1 MPLVKV
7 PFKPGFNKQMTQ
19 SSAEYT
25 WTDGDFVRF
34 RYGEPEKIGGWQKLT
49 ANTIA
54 GVARDLHNWTDLD
67 GNKYLAIATNKCV
80 IIYYGGA
87 YYDITP
93 LNTALTSCTYTTTNG
108 SATLTVNKTGH
119 GLAAGDLFTFSNM
132 TIPGSGTGF
141 VATDFTTDAFQVV
154 TTATDTFTVTMGK
167 VESGAGVTGATG
179 CNINPF
185 IKPGP
190 AVATP
195 GYGWGVAQWG
205 GETLALT
212 KNDLNGALG
221 DNTAGTGGSGTSVTL
236 TSTSGFS
243 TSGHILVGSELIT
256 YTGISSN
263 DLTGITRAALGSTRA
278 AHDDEAVVTDATNF
292 VAWGNAAATTDV
304 TIAPANWALD
314 NFGTILVATLKDG
327 KTFEWNPTSGT
338 GTRATVST
346 TNPTKSVMSLVS
358 GRDRHLIHLG
368 TETTVGTASTQDKM
382 FIRFSDQEDRTDYT
396 PVSTNTAGTFRLDSG
411 NAIVGALRAK
421 DYIFILTDTSAYTM
435 QFVGPPFTFNIQQVG
450 SNCGLIGQHAAV
462 YVDGA
467 VYWMGESGGFFVYDG
482 TVKRLPC
489 SVEDFV
495 FTNVDSDD
503 LGLNYDAG
511 ELVYAN
517 YNSLFTE
524 INWFY
529 AKAGSTNIDRCVTL
543 NYREGAWTTSS
554 LARTTYIDQYL
565 FDSPI
570 ASEFATAG
578 TPTFPT
584 IQGATSAL
592 GATTLYEHE
601 KGVNQSDQNGN
612 ATASIDAFIESGDFT
627 LDSEGAQGESFIKI
641 RRFLPDFKILSGNAT
656 VTIQLKDFPAETEAS
671 SSLGPFTVTSS
682 TKKIDTRARGRFAS
696 LKIQNTAT
704 DENWR
709 FGSFRA
715 DVQPDGRR

>member
-93 LNTALTSCTYTTTNG
+93 LNTAITSCTYTTTNG

-529 AKAGSTNIDRCVTL
+529 VKAGSTNIDRCVTL

-601 KGVNQSDQNGN
+601 KGDNQSDQNGN

-656 VTIQLKDFPAETEAS
+656 VTIQLKDFPAETEA
-671 SSLGPFTVTSS
+671 
-682 TKKIDTRARGRFAS
+682 
-696 LKIQNTAT
+696 
-704 DENWR
+704 
-709 FGSFRA
+709 FRA

>member
-54 GVARDLHNWTDLD
+54 GVARDLHNWADLD

-93 LNTALTSCTYTTTNG
+93 LNTAITSCTYTTTNG

-314 NFGTILVATLKDG
+314 NFGTVLIATLKDG

-529 AKAGSTNIDRCVTL
+529 VKAGSNSIDRCVTL

-627 LDSEGAQGESFIKI
+627 LDSEGAQGETFIKI

>member
-19 SSAEYT
+19 SAAEYT

-49 ANTIA
+49 SNTLA
-54 GVARDLHNWTDLD
+54 GATKDLHNWSDIS
-67 GNKYLAIATNKCV
+67 GNKYLAVATNK
-80 IIYYGGA
+80 ILALYYGDA
-87 YYDITP
+87 FYDITP
-93 LNTALTSCTYTTTNG
+93 LGTAITSCTYTTTNG
-108 SATLTVNKTGH
+108 SATLTVNKASH
-119 GLAAGDLFTFSNM
+119 GLAVGDLFTFSNM
-132 TIPGSGTGF
+132 TVPGSGTGF
-141 VATDFTTDAFQVV
+141 VAADFTTNTFEIV
-154 TTATDTFTVTMGK
+154 TRASDTFTVTMSK

-179 CNINPF
+179 CNVNPYVKF
-185 IKPGP
+185 GP
-190 AVATP
+190 AISTA
-195 GYGWGVAQWG
+195 GYGFGVAQWG
-205 GETLALT
+205 GESTSLI
-212 KNDLNGALG
+212 KNDLDGALG
-221 DNTAGTGGSGTSVTL
+221 DNAAGTGGSGTAVTL
-236 TSTSGFS
+236 TSVTGFN
-243 TSGHILVGSELIT
+243 TAGRILVGSEIIT
-256 YTGISSN
+256 YTGISSQ
-263 DLTGITRAALGSTRA
+263 DLTGITRGALGSTRA
-278 AHDDEAVVTDATNF
+278 AHDDAAVVTDAESF

-304 TIAPANWALD
+304 TIEPSNWALD
-314 NFGTILVATLKDG
+314 NFGSILIATVHDG
-327 KTFEWNPTSGT
+327 KTFEWNPTSGVD
-338 GTRATVST
+338 TRATVSS
-346 TNPTKSVMSLVS
+346 TNPTASVMTLVS

-368 TETTVGTASTQDKM
+368 TETTVGNTSTQDKM

-411 NAIVGALRAK
+411 SKIVGALRAK

-435 QFVGPPFTFNIQQVG
+435 QFVGPPFTFSIQQVG
-450 SNCGLIGQHAAV
+450 SNCGLIGQHAVV

-467 VYWMGESGGFFVYDG
+467 VYWMGESGGFFVFDG

-503 LGLNYDAG
+503 LGINYDSG
-511 ELVYAN
+511 GLVYCN

-529 AKAGSTNIDRCVTL
+529 AKAGSSSVDRCVTL

-554 LARTTYIDQYL
+554 LSRTAYIDQYL

-570 ASEFATAG
+570 ATEFTNSS

-584 IQGATSAL
+584 IQGASTNL
-592 GATTLYEHE
+592 GKTTVYEHE
-601 KGVNQSDQNGN
+601 KGVNESDQNGN
-612 ATASIDAFIESGDFT
+612 FVQSINAFIESGSFT
-627 LDSEGAQGESFIKI
+627 LDAEGGQGENFIKI

-656 VTIQLKDFPAETEAS
+656 VTIQLKDFPSETESS

-696 LKIQNTAT
+696 LKIENSAQ

-715 DVQPDGRR
+715 DVQPDGKR

>member
-34 RYGEPEKIGGWQKLT
+34 RYGEPEKIGGWEKT
-49 ANTIA
+49 SGDTVA
-54 GVARDLHNWTDLD
+54 GVTRDIHNWSDLD
-67 GNKYLAIATNKCV
+67 GNRYLAIATHRLLV
-80 IIYYGGA
+80 IYYGRA
-87 YYDITP
+87 FYDITP
-93 LNTALTSCTYTTTNG
+93 LDTALTSCTYTTTNN
-108 SATLTVNKTGH
+108 SATLTVNKTAH
-119 GLAAGDLFTFSNM
+119 GLAVGDLFTFSNM

-141 VATDFTTDAFQVV
+141 VATDFTTNTFEVV
-154 TTATDTFTVTMGK
+154 TVATDTFTVTMSK

-179 CNINPF
+179 CNVNPYVKF
-185 IKPGP
+185 GP
-190 AVATP
+190 AIATP
-195 GYGWGVAQWG
+195 GYGYGVAQWG
-205 GETLALT
+205 GQTISLT
-212 KNDLNGALG
+212 KNDLDGALG
-221 DNTAGTGGSGTSVTL
+221 DNTAGTGGSGTAVSL

-243 TSGHILVGSELIT
+243 TAGHILVGSELIT

-263 DLTGITRAALGSTRA
+263 DLTGITRGALGSTRA
-278 AHDDEAVVTDATNF
+278 AHDDAAVVTDATNF

-304 TIAPANWALD
+304 TLDPANWALD
-314 NFGTILVATLKDG
+314 NFGEILVGTVKNK
-327 KTFEWNPTSGT
+327 KTFEWSPSSGLT
-338 GTRATVST
+338 TRATVSSN
-346 TNPTKSVMSLVS
+346 NPTASVMTLVS

-368 TETTVGTASTQDKM
+368 TETTVGTASTQDKL

-411 NAIVGALRAK
+411 TKIEGAVRAK
-421 DYIFILTDTSAYTM
+421 DYILILTDTAAYTM

-450 SNCGLIGQHAAV
+450 SNCGLIGQHAIV
-462 YVDGA
+462 HVDGI
-467 VYWMGESGGFFVYDG
+467 VYWMGQGGGFFAFDG
-482 TVKRLPC
+482 TVKRIPC

-503 LGLNYDAG
+503 LGINYDAG
-511 ELVYAN
+511 EIVYCN
-517 YNSLFTE
+517 FNSLFTE

-529 AKAGSTNIDRCVTL
+529 PKAGSSQIDRCVTL

-554 LARTTYIDQYL
+554 LARTAYMDKTL
-565 FDSPI
+565 FERPI
-570 ASEFATAG
+570 ASEFTSTG

-584 IQGATSAL
+584 IQGVSNTN
-592 GATTLYEHE
+592 GASQIYEHE
-601 KGVNQSDQNGN
+601 KGVNQADQNGN

-627 LDSEGAQGESFIKI
+627 LDSEGAQGENFIKI

-671 SSLGPFTVTSS
+671 SLLGPFTVSSS

-696 LKIQNTAT
+696 LKIENTST
-704 DENWR
+704 DQNWR